1 MKILERYILKEH
13 FAPFSISLVLVT
25 FVILL
30 EQILDILNVIFEK
43 HLPIGMVM
51 EVFGLSLPF
60 ILALSIPMS
69 VLMSSLNAFGR
80 LSTDNET
87 TAMKACGVDVY
98 SKTAPLFIMGILLA
112 IFMVF
117 FNNKVLPD
125 SNHKL
130 RNMMLKIAY
139 YKPMSAIKAGEFT
152 TIKNHTI
159 FVRENDGSEMKDI
172 IIYDKSEGRYPQTIT
187 AERGTIIQGS
197 NGTSLRAELYNGQ
210 MHERDRENPNKYQ
223 LRNFEKFILTISDI
237 DSKSDF
243 ESSNYRGDR
252 ELSSKELRGRIV
264 TAEKEITKVQG
275 EMDLLKNRISETYEQ
290 RKLPEKSKI
299 IRSSQAML
307 KLKRDHL
314 EDLHEDIR
322 SYQVEIHKKYSISF
336 AIIIFVM
343 IGIPLGMMTKTG
355 GAGASFTI
363 SSVVFLFYY
372 ISLVAG
378 ESLAN
383 KGFIS
388 PFLSMWISNIIFFII
403 AVILIIQSRREKQL
417 FDFNKLIK
425 AISKKLRKIT

>member
-1 MKILERYILKEH
+1 
-13 FAPFSISLVLVT
+13 
-25 FVILL
+25 
-30 EQILDILNVIFEK
+30 
-43 HLPIGMVM
+43 
-51 EVFGLSLPF
+51 
-60 ILALSIPMS
+60 
-69 VLMSSLNAFGR
+69 
-80 LSTDNET
+80 
-87 TAMKACGVDVY
+87 
-98 SKTAPLFIMGILLA
+98 
-112 IFMVF
+112 
-117 FNNKVLPD
+117 
-125 SNHKL
+125 
-130 RNMMLKIAY
+130 MMLKIAY